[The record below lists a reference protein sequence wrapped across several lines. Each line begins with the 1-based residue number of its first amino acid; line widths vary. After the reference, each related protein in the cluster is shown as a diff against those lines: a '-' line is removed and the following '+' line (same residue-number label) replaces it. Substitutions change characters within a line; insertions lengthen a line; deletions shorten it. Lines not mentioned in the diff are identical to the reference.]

1 MKRSVRWLDRCIEK
15 HKTSGNA
22 DKQNLF
28 AIVQGGLDPK
38 LRDQCLD
45 EMVKRKD
52 GVAGFAVGGLS
63 GGEAKGKSMISRQE
77 ASLQPHFIRYI
88 LENVLSLTTS
98 KDYYLSPYRIKQC
111 TDKLPEDR
119 KAVNSASLWN

>member
-1 MKRSVRWLDRCIEK
+1 MRWLDRCIEK

-28 AIVQGGLDPK
+28 AIIQGGLDPE

-45 EMVKRKD
+45 EMTKRKED
-52 GVAGFAVGGLS
+52 VAGFAVGGLS
-63 GGEAKGKSMISRQE
+63 GGEAKGTSYAISSKQRFR
-77 ASLQPHFIRYI
+77 PHFIRYI
-88 LENVLSLTTS
+88 LENVIESRNLAAH
-98 KDYYLSPYRIKQC
+98 YYLSPCRIKQC

-119 KAVNSASLWN
+119 KRVNPAKAM